1 LNFLFQQYG
10 IYANVNLL
18 AGGHMM
24 DAWSAWMFIILAFSF
39 DLTGTGMALNI
50 CLLLA
55 TLIKIAISFWCL
67 AVNSAK
73 EENRHFF
80 KWQCLMTQLVSGIV
94 LCFSAGVIRLT
105 DQGRFYANATQVGAN

>member
-1 LNFLFQQYG
+1 MFQQYG

-39 DLTGTGMALNI
+39 DLTGTGMVLNI

-73 EENRHFF
+73 EENRLFF
-80 KWQCLMTQLVSGIV
+80 KWQFFMTQLVSGIV

-105 DQGRFYANATQVGAN
+105 DQGRFYANATQVGAD